1 MLRRQKKL
9 KPKVLFNASVVL
21 SGLNSPKG
29 GSAKVLGYVK
39 ADKIHG
45 VISEII
51 LDEILRHSSKIGYTK
66 EGLHEKCVGIF
77 NKIERSPKPETV
89 KKYKNIVI
97 DEGDCHVLASAEEVG
112 ADYLVSLDKKH
123 ILILQN
129 KFKNLKIVTPA
140 ELIAS
145 FN

>member
-1 MLRRQKKL
+1 MKKIQKNL

-29 GSAKVLGYVK
+29 GSAKVLSYIQAK
-39 ADKIHG
+39 KIDG

-51 LDEILRHSSKIGYTK
+51 LDEILRHSNKIGYTK
-66 EGLHEKCVGIF
+66 ERLYRKCISIF
-77 NKIERSPKPETV
+77 KKIEISPKLETV
-89 KKYKNIVI
+89 KKYKNIVT

-123 ILILQN
+123 ILVLQN
-129 KFKNLKIVTPA
+129 KLKKLKIVTPA